1 MIDVAGI
8 ILVRKKDVT
17 VLLQHR
23 DNKPNIF
30 YPDCWCYPGGVV
42 EKGESFEEAARREL
56 YEETG
61 YNADKVF
68 PLVEEEYKR
77 PDGEKMKRH
86 SFFSV
91 YDELQEIR
99 CNEGQEIKFVGI
111 NELSDKKFISGQER
125 LFKLAVNSADNIE

>member
-1 MIDVAGI
+1 MIDVAGV
-8 ILVRKKDVT
+8 ILVRKMDAS

-42 EKGESFEEAARREL
+42 EEGESFEEAARREL
-56 YEETG
+56 HEETG
-61 YNADKVF
+61 YNASRLF
-68 PLVEEEYKR
+68 PLVEEEYDR
-77 PDGEKMKRH
+77 PDGKRMKRH
-86 SFFSV
+86 AFFAV

-111 NELSDKKFISGQER
+111 NELTDKKFITGQER
-125 LFKLAVNSADNIE
+125 LFSLAVNLANKTQ